1 MSAKKKSLSF
11 MTICMIMFLTI
22 GLQVQA
28 TGENNAVLGTLQ
40 VLPADAEV
48 KESPDMNSATI
59 GNLKAGTAVI
69 VESQDGEW
77 TKVLY
82 QDIEGYISDAVVS
95 SFESYIAE
103 DSERESLEQEMLSV
117 AEEEQRITEEY
128 ELILKQKRTSV
139 IWGVVIAILIVLII
153 GLGVVSAVR
162 NVKEEAKKE
171 REEAES
177 KATEDIEIEEIEE
190 IEDIKDIK
198 IENTEVKGMDE
209 EGTAKE
215 EEQV

>member
-1 MSAKKKSLSF
+1 MLAKKGGLGY
-11 MTICMIMFLTI
+11 TVLCLLMFLMM
-22 GLQVQA
+22 GVHVRA
-28 TGENNAVLGTLQ
+28 EENNAVLGTLE

-48 KESPDMNSATI
+48 KESPDMDSATV
-59 GNLKAGTAVI
+59 GTLQAGTAVI
-69 VESQDGEW
+69 VESRDGEW

-82 QDIEGYISDAVVS
+82 QDIEGYISDTKVD

-103 DSERESLEQEMLSV
+103 DSELESLEQEMLSV

-128 ELILKQKRTSV
+128 ELILKQRRTSI

-153 GLGVVSAVR
+153 GLGVASAVKS
-162 NVKEEAKKE
+162 VKEEAKTE

-177 KATEDIEIEEIEE
+177 KMTEDIEIEEIVDTENIEE
-190 IEDIKDIK
+190 TEDI
-198 IENTEVKGMDE
+198 DE
-209 EGTAKE
+209 EESVKE